1 MTTSNPMQMGMVGL
15 GRMGANLVRRLVG
28 DGHNCVVF
36 DVNADAVT
44 SLEGER
50 VVGSSSLEDLVNKL
64 DAPRTIWLMLPAGV
78 TQAALDELASHL
90 DANDVVIDGGN
101 SFYQDDIDRA
111 KELAK
116 KGVHYVDCGTSGGV
130 WGRERGYSL
139 MIGGE
144 DDVVTRL
151 DPLFSSIAPGDD
163 GSEPTPGRT
172 ASSNTAQNGYL
183 HCGPNGAGHFVKMVH
198 NGIEY
203 GMMASI
209 AEGLSILKHANVGA
223 KSADADAETAPL
235 RNPEYYNFDFDL
247 ADVAEVWRHGS
258 VISSWLIDLT
268 ANALAKSPELS
279 EFGGRVS
286 DSGEG
291 RWTIEAAINES
302 VPAPVISASLW
313 QRYESRGNGEFTG
326 KVLSAMRSEFGG
338 HVEKKS

>member
-1 MTTSNPMQMGMVGL
+1 MTTKEPQQMGMVGL
-15 GRMGANLVRRLVG
+15 GRMGANIVRRLVG
-28 DGHNCVVF
+28 DGHSCVVF
-36 DVNADAVT
+36 DVNAEAVQT
-44 SLEGER
+44 LSGDNI
-50 VVGSSSLEDLVNKL
+50 VGAASLEDLVSKL
-64 DAPRTIWLMLPAGV
+64 ATPRTVWLMLPAAV
-78 TQAALDELASHL
+78 TQQALDELVVHL
-90 DANDVVIDGGN
+90 SPGDVVIDGGN
-101 SFYQDDIDRA
+101 SFYQDDIDRGHHVA
-111 KELAK
+111 E
-116 KGVHYVDCGTSGGV
+116 KGIHYVDCGTSGGV
-130 WGRERGYSL
+130 WGLERGYSL

-144 DDVVTRL
+144 VDVVIRL
-151 DPLFSSIAPGDD
+151 DSLFASIAPGAD
-163 GSEPTPGRT
+163 GTEPTPGRT
-172 ASSNTAQNGYL
+172 DVKGTAVRGYL

-209 AEGLSILKHANVGA
+209 AEGLSILKHANIGST
-223 KSADADAETAPL
+223 SAEADAETAPI

-247 ADVAEVWRHGS
+247 SEVAEVWRHGS
-258 VISSWLIDLT
+258 VISSWLVDLT

-291 RWTIEAAINES
+291 RWTVEAAINES